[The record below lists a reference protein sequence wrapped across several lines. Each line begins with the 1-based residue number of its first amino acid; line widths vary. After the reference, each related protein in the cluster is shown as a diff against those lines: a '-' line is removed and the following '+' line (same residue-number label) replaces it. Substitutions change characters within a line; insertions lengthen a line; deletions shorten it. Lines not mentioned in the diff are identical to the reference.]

1 VVRIGPGCPVKLD
14 DAARLNR
21 GRVEFGIRGVEGTDD
36 VWGVYVFAV
45 YGSCV
50 GVPGGPAN
58 GALIGNLGSGCGVE
72 AGVVFA

>member
-1 VVRIGPGCPVKLD
+1 MRIGPGRPVEVD
-14 DAARLNR
+14 GTARLDR
-21 GRVEFGIRGVEGTDD
+21 GCVEFGICGVEGTDD
-36 VWGVYVFAV
+36 VWGVYFFAV

-50 GVPGGPAN
+50 GIPGGPAN